1 MTLTEFLALLVPPGT
16 LVAGKLIPK
25 TNAEGKAYNAFS
37 HAVAKLY
44 TDFAANLIH
53 MDGEKKS
60 AYFALA
66 AYKQGFHDGPPDAKG
81 VAKKQLRVR
90 TNVESLKALWFDIDF
105 KPKKDGTPPKYK
117 TVPEAAGALKAFS
130 QATGI
135 PVPTVLVGSGNGIH
149 CYWPF
154 DTAIPLDRW
163 QRLADA
169 LKTAAIEQEMD
180 IDPTCTADACR
191 VLRPI
196 GTSNWKDPANPKPV
210 QLLHSSGKT
219 FTYDE
224 LEAVLTPWIGKAR
237 TYGGSK
243 PIANGADYN
252 ELTGGLMPRNEV
264 PSRFDTI
271 IKHCGVA
278 RMIAETHGK
287 DCPEPL
293 WTGSLQ
299 LLKYCDDGAMWV
311 HPISDGHPGYNADEA
326 DRKWQ
331 HRLANSAGPTLC
343 STFESYEPTI
353 CGKCPHRGF
362 IKTPLQVGHE
372 DAQPLDGMPNGWR
385 IAPDRKGIER
395 LMIDTTNNQKEW
407 IKVLR
412 HVPTNFRA
420 TRSIVTQRYDL
431 SFDVEFGGSQV
442 WSINLPGG
450 ALGNPRK
457 LNETLADY
465 GFVLKEKEAKAFN
478 ELMATWLGQ
487 LQAARRVAD
496 VTEQLGWL
504 IEKHNDGERMMGF
517 SCGQA
522 TFYADGRVRNDVRAA
537 REFAPIAKFYEPKG
551 GLDAWKS
558 VAEFLST
565 QNKAAFTAIVAAG
578 FAAPLLRFTGLSG
591 GILSI
596 VSTASGVG
604 KSSALKC
611 SQAVWGSP
619 THGMNAV
626 DDTPKSV
633 ARKLGFLNNLPAYWD
648 ELRGR
653 ETVNNFV
660 TLAFQVTQG
669 KEKTRLDASA
679 QLREVSTWETMLVVA
694 SNESIFEAMARHGG
708 GSDAGI
714 VRTYEIVI
722 EPFQTAQNKAALSL
736 MFDKLDSNY
745 GHAGRIYAQW
755 LAQHAEEVKARVETM
770 FKRLA
775 TVGKMEAAER
785 FWFAIMAV
793 LVVGAE
799 IASELD
805 LVKLDVRHLL
815 KFLIANVYR
824 LRGRSVDAMTL
835 SQPTE
840 ILAAF
845 LGAYQD
851 RALVV
856 DKYPRGSNLK
866 NYFPDLTGGIPRAD
880 KIVYHVSRSENL
892 LRVPRNELE
901 RWLEYR
907 QFPVYNILK
916 KMKDELGA
924 VEIKTKLGIGT
935 KWELPP
941 QKVFEFQLAR
951 FGLSAADIRVGD
963 PSSLAGIPDSPPA
976 TVPEDSTPSSIRP

>member
-1 MTLTEFLALLVPPGT
+1 MLVPPGV
-16 LVAGKLIPK
+16 LVAGKLVPK
-25 TNAEGKAYNAFS
+25 TNGEGKAYNAFS
-37 HAVAKLY
+37 HAIAKLHS
-44 TDFAANLIH
+44 DFATNLVR

-66 AYKQGFHDGPPDAKG
+66 AYKQGFHDGPVDPKTG
-81 VAKKQLRVR
+81 QPKKQLRVR
-90 TNVESLKALWFDIDF
+90 TNVDSLKALWFDIDF
-105 KPKKDGTPPKYK
+105 KGKDGSIVYPD
-117 TVPEAAGALKAFS
+117 VMAAVTALKAFTK
-130 QATGI
+130 AAGI
-135 PVPTVLVGSGNGIH
+135 PIPSAIVGTGNGVH
-149 CYWPF
+149 CYWPL
-154 DTAIPLDRW
+154 DVPVSLDRW
-163 QRLADA
+163 QKLADA
-169 LKTAAIEQEMD
+169 LKAAAVEHKALLT

-210 QLLHSSGKT
+210 QLLHSSGKL
-219 FTYDE
+219 FTADE
-224 LEAVLTPWIGKAR
+224 LEAILMPWVGKAR
-237 TYGGSK
+237 TYGAAPQSL
-243 PIANGADYN
+243 ANGAYN

-264 PSRFDTI
+264 PGRFDTI

-287 DCPEPL
+287 DAPEPL

-299 LLKYCDDGAMWV
+299 LLKHCEDGALWV
-311 HPISDGHPGYNADEA
+311 HPISDGHPGYNADET

-331 HRLANSAGPTLC
+331 HRLANTAGPTLC
-343 STFESYEPTI
+343 STFEAHEPSI
-353 CGKCPHRGF
+353 CAKCPHRGF
-362 IKTPLQVGHE
+362 IKTPIQVGHE
-372 DAQPLDGMPNGWR
+372 DAQPVDGLPSGWR
-385 IAPDRKGIER
+385 IAPDRRGIER

-412 HVPTNFRA
+412 HVPTNLRA
-420 TRSIVTQRYDL
+420 TKSIVTQRYDL
-431 SFDVEFGGSQV
+431 SFDVEFGNSQS
-442 WSINLPGG
+442 WSINLPGS
-450 ALGNPRK
+450 ALGNSRK
-457 LNETLADY
+457 LNEMLADY
-465 GFVLKEKEAKAFN
+465 GFVLKEKEAKAFH

-504 IEKHNDGERMMGF
+504 IEKHTEGERMMGF

-522 TFYADGRVRNDVRAA
+522 TFYSDGRVRNDVKAA
-537 REFAPIAKFYEPKG
+537 REFAPISKFYEPKG
-551 GLDAWKS
+551 GLDAWKV
-558 VAEFLST
+558 VADFLAQ
-565 QNKAAFTAIVAAG
+565 QNKAAFTAILAAG

-653 ETVNNFV
+653 KTVDDFV

-669 KEKTRLDASA
+669 KEKTRLDSSA

-722 EPFQTAQNKAALSL
+722 EPFQIDQNKATLSM
-736 MFDKLDSNY
+736 MFEKLDSNY

-755 LAQHAEEVKARVETM
+755 LAQNGTAVKTRVEDM
-770 FKRLA
+770 FRKLA
-775 TVGKMEAAER
+775 QAGKMEAAER

-793 LVVGAE
+793 LIVGAE
-799 IASELD
+799 IAGELN
-805 LVKLDVRHLL
+805 LVKLDIRHLA
-815 KFLIANVYR
+815 KFLLANVYR
-824 LRGRSVDAMTL
+824 LRNRSVDAMTL

-856 DKYPRGSNLK
+856 DRYPKGSNLK
-866 NYFPDLTGGIPRAD
+866 NYLPDLTGGIPRAD
-880 KIVYHVSRSENL
+880 KIVYHVSRTENL

-924 VEIKTKLGIGT
+924 IEIKTKLGIGT

-941 QKVFEFQLAR
+941 QKVFEFQLGR
-951 FGLSAADIRVGD
+951 FGLSADDIKVGD
-963 PSSLAGIPDSPPA
+963 PLSLGGIPDSPSA
-976 TVPEDSTPSSIRP
+976 TPPEDLTRSSTRP